1 MALTQRYVSSS
12 GTDTYAN
19 STNPSTPCSLTTAFA
34 NVAAGDV
41 FNVKKD
47 GTYTRTASDTVSA
60 SGSAAGVGMFRAYN
74 TVIGDCARGR
84 NPSGG
89 ANPGRLDA
97 TNFATI
103 AYNSGFRLNVTGTYL
118 VFEGFEFTGSFSG
131 GLVTLGGVDCH
142 AAGCKAT
149 NSSTNAA
156 AVAFD
161 VTAQRSKTIDCDG
174 ALGASGGTAIFRLT
188 AANTYC
194 IGCRATG
201 SPAAGIAA
209 TNRAIIAANIVA
221 ACALDGIALSGSADP
236 VVLWNTV
243 HACGGDGI
251 DMAAAMT
258 VLTTILANHLTDN
271 GGYGIN
277 ANGASCA
284 AYARNNRFR
293 DNTLGKTSGAAD
305 WLGATDAREVTT
317 DLGGSDTDY
326 INPAVG
332 DYALRHDAAGAR
344 AAMGY
349 LLNIGGAGSPQGG
362 LMHPL
367 NPTLVMGGRQ

>member
-19 STNPSTPCSLTTAFA
+19 STNPSTPCSLSTAFA
-34 NVAAGDV
+34 NVAAGDI
-41 FNVKKD
+41 FNVKAD
-47 GTYTRTASDTVSA
+47 GTYSRGASDTVSA
-60 SGSAAGVGMFRAYN
+60 SGSATGVGMFRAYK

-89 ANPGRLDA
+89 ANPGRLDVS
-97 TNFATI
+97 NFATI
-103 AYNSGFRLNVTGTYL
+103 AYGSGFRLNVTGTYL
-118 VFEGFEFTGSFSG
+118 VFEGFDFTGSFSG

-142 AAGCKAT
+142 AAGCRAT

-156 AVAFD
+156 AVGFD

-174 ALGASGGTAIFRLT
+174 AIGASGGVAPFRLT

-194 IGCRATG
+194 IGCRASS

-209 TNRAIIAANIVA
+209 TNRAIIMGNVVNS
-221 ACALDGIALSGSADP
+221 CAGDGIALSGSADP
-236 VVLWNTV
+236 VVLLNTV

-258 VLTTILANHLTDN
+258 VLTTILGNHLTDN

-293 DNTLGKTSGAAD
+293 DNTLGDTSGAAD
-305 WLGATDAREVTT
+305 WLGATDSRKVTT
-317 DLGGSDTDY
+317 DLGNSFTDY
-326 INPAVG
+326 IDPSAG

-349 LLNIGGAGSPQGG
+349 LLHIGGAGSPPGG
-362 LMHPL
+362 IMHPL
-367 NPTLVMGGRQ
+367 CPTLAMGGRA